1 MSWKK
6 SENRKI
12 SRKKYKVRRDLN
24 IFTSLSEKTWD
35 IF

>member
-12 SRKKYKVRRDLN
+12 SRKRHKIGRDLKV
-24 IFTSLSEKTWD
+24 FTSLSEKTWN
-35 IF
+35 IC